1 MKLVTPRT
9 SRHAFH
15 ILVAAAASVNYV
27 GAKKGQL
34 RAGLP
39 RRLEGYPACCV
50 EQMYW
55 ADGSSAGTTC
65 PSDSSPF
72 DASTMSSH
80 CTAGYSDAGEVAP
93 PFRDCRQEAID
104 AWSCGTNWWGE
115 TCAVCADNG
124 VPTGMYF
131 SFVGYASCR
140 DWVVNALYDDA
151 DNGGNCDAHLDTKIA
166 SSDDC
171 SDCRACFDCGALGT
185 CDLPVEE
192 RCWGQGAY
200 PACEVLWQQCD
211 WYYGSSSDTTCPTC
225 DGWCSCQDCP
235 GPDPNACDW
244 DCDESRSN
252 PTWAGSK
259 EDCGDDDGS
268 GGGGSSMW
276 VVGMIGG
283 VLGVAVIV
291 AFAILVY
298 CCCVRAKAA
307 AAPPPM
313 VEVQVLGTV
322 VSEPSSAAAT
332 AWASE
337 TSSAAA
343 DWASEGTVESGPF
356 KGAPR
361 ADPVPSAPPAEEM
374 PAAAPLRN
382 WEMPPPAPP
391 RNFCSACGAPVQGPF
406 CGQCGARA

>member
-15 ILVAAAASVNYV
+15 ILVAAVASVNYV
-27 GAKKGQL
+27 GAKGQL

-131 SFVGYASCR
+131 SFVGYASCP

-166 SSDDC
+166 SSDEC

-244 DCDESRSN
+244 NCDESRSE
-252 PTWAGSK
+252 PTWGGTK
-259 EDCGDDDGS
+259 EDCGSDDDDDDDDDA
-268 GGGGSSMW
+268 
-276 VVGMIGG
+276 VGKIIGPIVAG
-283 VLGVAVIV
+283 VVIV
-291 AFAILVY
+291 TAAIGPWIY
-298 CCCVRAKAA
+298 CHVRKQKKAA

-313 VEVQVLGTV
+313 VEAQVLEVVSETSSTEVQVLGTV
-322 VSEPSSAAAT
+322 VSETSSAAAT

-337 TSSAAA
+337 
-343 DWASEGTVESGPF
+343 GTVESGPLQGF
-356 KGAPR
+356 
-361 ADPVPSAPPAEEM
+361 PVPSAPSAEEM

>member
-1 MKLVTPRT
+1 ML
-9 SRHAFH
+9 SY
-15 ILVAAAASVNYV
+15 ILVAAAAASGPLYHV
-27 GAKKGQL
+27 GAKAPP

-50 EQMYW
+50 EHMYW
-55 ADGSSAGTTC
+55 ADGSLAGTAC
-65 PSDSSPF
+65 PSCCSPF
-72 DASTMSSH
+72 DASTMSSY

-131 SFVGYASCR
+131 SFVGYASCP

-166 SSDDC
+166 SSDEC

-244 DCDESRSN
+244 DCDESRSS

-259 EDCGDDDGS
+259 EDCGSDGS

-283 VLGVAVIV
+283 VLGVAVLV
-291 AFAILVY
+291 AVAVCIY
-298 CCCVRAKAA
+298 CYVRYVRAKAA

-322 VSEPSSAAAT
+322 VSETSST

-343 DWASEGTVESGPF
+343 TAWASEGTVESGPL

-361 ADPVPSAPPAEEM
+361 ATIPSAPPAEV
-374 PAAAPLRN
+374 
-382 WEMPPPAPP
+382 MPPPAQP

>member
-15 ILVAAAASVNYV
+15 ILVAAVASVNYV
-27 GAKKGQL
+27 GAKGQL

-131 SFVGYASCR
+131 SFVGYASCP

-200 PACEVLWQQCD
+200 PACEVLWQQFRHHV
-211 WYYGSSSDTTCPTC
+211 
-225 DGWCSCQDCP
+225 
-235 GPDPNACDW
+235 PNL
-244 DCDESRSN
+244 RRLVFV
-252 PTWAGSK
+252 PRLPRAGSQRVRLGLRRVAF
-259 EDCGDDDGS
+259 EPDL
-268 GGGGSSMW
+268 
-276 VVGMIGG
+276 GG
-283 VLGVAVIV
+283 VQG
-291 AFAILVY
+291 
-298 CCCVRAKAA
+298 
-307 AAPPPM
+307 
-313 VEVQVLGTV
+313 G
-322 VSEPSSAAAT
+322 
-332 AWASE
+332 
-337 TSSAAA
+337 
-343 DWASEGTVESGPF
+343 
-356 KGAPR
+356 
-361 ADPVPSAPPAEEM
+361 
-374 PAAAPLRN
+374 LR
-382 WEMPPPAPP
+382 
-391 RNFCSACGAPVQGPF
+391 R
-406 CGQCGARA
+406 RRR

>member
-15 ILVAAAASVNYV
+15 ILVAAVASVNYV
-27 GAKKGQL
+27 GAKGQL

-131 SFVGYASCR
+131 SFVGYASCP

-244 DCDESRSN
+244 NCDESRSE
-252 PTWAGSK
+252 PTWGGTK
-259 EDCGDDDGS
+259 EDCGRDDDDDEDDDS
-268 GGGGSSMW
+268 
-276 VVGMIGG
+276 VGKIIGPIVAG
-283 VLGVAVIV
+283 VVIV
-291 AFAILVY
+291 TAAIGPWVY
-298 CCCVRAKAA
+298 CHMRKKAA

-313 VEVQVLGTV
+313 VEAQVLEVVSETSSTEVQVLGTV
-322 VSEPSSAAAT
+322 VSETSSAAAT

-337 TSSAAA
+337 
-343 DWASEGTVESGPF
+343 GTVESG
-356 KGAPR
+356 
-361 ADPVPSAPPAEEM
+361 PVPSAPPAEEM

>member
-1 MKLVTPRT
+1 MR
-9 SRHAFH
+9 SY
-15 ILVAAAASVNYV
+15 ILVAAAASRQRSY
-27 GAKKGQL
+27 AEAKGQPA
-34 RAGLP
+34 RLP

-50 EQMYW
+50 EHMYW
-55 ADGSSAGTTC
+55 ADGSLAGTTC
-65 PSDSSPF
+65 PSCCSPF
-72 DASTMSSH
+72 DASTMSSY

-104 AWSCGTNWWGE
+104 AWSCGTNNWGE
-115 TCAVCADNG
+115 TCAACADYG

-131 SFVGYASCR
+131 SFVGYASCP
-140 DWVVNALYDDA
+140 DWVVDALYDDA

-166 SSDDC
+166 SSDEC

-244 DCDESRSN
+244 DCDESRSE
-252 PTWAGSK
+252 PTWGGTN
-259 EDCGDDDGS
+259 EDCGSDDDGN

-291 AFAILVY
+291 AFAVCIY
-298 CCCVRAKAA
+298 CYVRSKKVTT
-307 AAPPPM
+307 PPM

-322 VSEPSSAAAT
+322 VSETSSAAAT

-337 TSSAAA
+337 
-343 DWASEGTVESGPF
+343 GTVESGPL
-356 KGAPR
+356 KGAPH
-361 ADPVPSAPPAEEM
+361 ANPVQSAPPAE
-374 PAAAPLRN
+374 
-382 WEMPPPAPP
+382 EMPPPAPP
-391 RNFCSACGAPVQGPF
+391 RNFCSACGALVQGPF